1 MTRGETETETGR
13 DRKRRRDRGI
23 ARITADDSRLAGPAL
38 FDAAVHRPYRQLE
51 HILRPVVASGLHCRI
66 ARERESAQERERE
79 REGVPHMH
87 RQKIAIRSGRKLPL
101 RVERGAQSTHGR
113 RCGVR
118 AGAQTVKARVRVPH
132 SRATTCQ
139 TWRCSRPPGGTRVT
153 CSTGCLHS
161 GIEGQRPKQHGATKM
176 GLKKTATLCG

>member
-66 ARERESAQERERE
+66 ARERERARKRERE
-79 REGVPHMH
+79 REGGE
-87 RQKIAIRSGRKLPL
+87 RERERK
-101 RVERGAQSTHGR
+101 ERE
-113 RCGVR
+113 R
-118 AGAQTVKARVRVPH
+118 ARKREWLALFGGLLSF
-132 SRATTCQ
+132 SR
-139 TWRCSRPPGGTRVT
+139 
-153 CSTGCLHS
+153 
-161 GIEGQRPKQHGATKM
+161 
-176 GLKKTATLCG
+176 